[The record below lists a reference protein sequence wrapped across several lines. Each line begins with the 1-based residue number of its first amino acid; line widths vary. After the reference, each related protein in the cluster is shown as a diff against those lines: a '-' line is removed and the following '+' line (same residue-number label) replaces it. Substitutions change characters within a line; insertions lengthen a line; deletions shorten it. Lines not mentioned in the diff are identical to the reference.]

1 MSSPGRERKRQ
12 HCLGWRVEVETTVI
26 HNGFL
31 VELEKSKNHHPFR
44 SPLLSLLSL
53 SLLPRSPAVHLPR
66 THTQI
71 AAEVTQS
78 TRTFTH
84 NPLHSLVA
92 RRRRRRAASSS
103 GKCLPTHLGR
113 SAVTAVSTTS
123 PIIPFAT
130 CTCDLLH
137 PTGHLHFGR
146 SSPDHNHDSPSSA
159 PTTTPNRR
167 HHLYRRSCFT
177 RTRTTQDLARE
188 SLCLAKLCPIPYI
201 YYPCWTVQL
210 LLPALNSRVGETKP
224 ALATRNT
231 GPLSPHEQFRG
242 LRRLSVD
249 ERLD

>member
-1 MSSPGRERKRQ
+1 MESGSGDDGDPQRVSGRAREKQKSPSIPLSSA
-12 HCLGWRVEVETTVI
+12 L
-26 HNGFL
+26 F
-31 VELEKSKNHHPFR
+31 
-44 SPLLSLLSL
+44 SLL

-66 THTQI
+66 THTQT

-84 NPLHSLVA
+84 NPLHSLIA

-188 SLCLAKLCPIPYI
+188 SLCLAKSCPIPYI
-201 YYPCWTVQL
+201 YYPCWTAHL

-231 GPLSPHEQFRG
+231 GPLSPHKQFRG